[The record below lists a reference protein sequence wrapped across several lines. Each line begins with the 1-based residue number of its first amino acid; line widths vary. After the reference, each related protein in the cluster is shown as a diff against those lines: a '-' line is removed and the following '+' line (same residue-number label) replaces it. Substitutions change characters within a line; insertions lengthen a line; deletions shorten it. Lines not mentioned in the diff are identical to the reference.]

1 MITNKKKGFI
11 LIESLNALLL
21 CAFALL
27 LLFALMRFSSHRF
40 ALQYA
45 QTSSL
50 ADILTLD
57 SLPCAPQTLKIDNK
71 TYESLLVFLITPPHL
86 CLTRFNISKPKRSE
100 NERISRKC
108 EYRAFM

>member
-1 MITNKKKGFI
+1 MITNKKRGFI

-57 SLPCAPQTLKIDNK
+57 SIPCAPQTLRIDNK
-71 TYESLLVFLITPPHL
+71 TYEIASCVFNNTTAPLPYTLQYI
-86 CLTRFNISKPKRSE
+86 KAQAV
-100 NERISRKC
+100 RK
-108 EYRAFM
+108 